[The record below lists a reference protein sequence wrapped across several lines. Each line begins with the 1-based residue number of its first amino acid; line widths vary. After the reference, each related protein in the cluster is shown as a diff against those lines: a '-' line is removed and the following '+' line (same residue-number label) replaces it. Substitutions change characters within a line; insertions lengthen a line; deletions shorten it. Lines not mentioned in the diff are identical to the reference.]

1 MGVCSV
7 ARLCPTLW
15 PPWTVG
21 HQAPLYMGFSGQ
33 EHWNGLPFSPPG
45 NLSDLGIKPVS
56 LVSPVLV
63 GGFFTIAG
71 KPIHIRDIQSKI
83 R

>member
-1 MGVCSV
+1 MDCKPPGSSV
-7 ARLCPTLW
+7 
-15 PPWTVG
+15 
-21 HQAPLYMGFSGQ
+21 HGQ
-33 EHWNGLPFSPPG
+33 EYWNGLPFSPPG
-45 NLSDLGIKPVS
+45 DLSDLGIEPAS

-63 GGFFTIAG
+63 GGFLVAAG